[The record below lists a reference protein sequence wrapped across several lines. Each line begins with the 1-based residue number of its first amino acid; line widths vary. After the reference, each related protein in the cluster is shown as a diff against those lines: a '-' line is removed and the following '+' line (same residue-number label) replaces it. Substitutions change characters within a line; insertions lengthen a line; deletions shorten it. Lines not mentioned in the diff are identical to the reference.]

1 METNNVVRLSPSS
14 EKSASGLQMVLGM
27 KRFAV
32 AILAMVVVSG
42 CGVGA
47 DEYWDGEKLVSSQSQ
62 GLEQNPADA
71 PVLPGTPPQTHGP
84 QAPGTSGTSPGR
96 DPSTVALPQ
105 DPIPVFEGKPVP
117 QTPPSMDP
125 SFDPRLGFSPRPGGL

>member
-1 METNNVVRLSPSS
+1 MEKTEVVT
-14 EKSASGLQMVLGM
+14 SASGLHMVLGM

-32 AILAMVVVSG
+32 AILAMAALSG

-47 DEYWDGEKLVSSQSQ
+47 DEYWDGEKLVSRSSQA
-62 GLEQNPADA
+62 LEQNPDTA
-71 PVLPGTPPQTHGP
+71 PELPSAGGA
-84 QAPGTSGTSPGR
+84 QAPGPTAPSGTR

-117 QTPPSMDP
+117 GAPPPMIDP
-125 SFDPRLGFSPRPGGL
+125 SYDPLPGFDPRRGTPGLR